1 MNELLHNSGSAIAIW
16 LEAKLPA
23 LSSNWWKEN
32 VVNRLTFQQQRL
44 VEEKRVQSLAG
55 LDLAAVLRVLDQNW
69 SELAGG
75 EPLPRE
81 ARNWVKE
88 LQSVRN
94 RWAHAPAG
102 GLSPTD
108 TFRDADTLGRL
119 LKVVGAGAD
128 PGGSRRARREGPDD
142 GGQPPAAPRAA
153 GGRSGSPGGGAAGG
167 CHPGTQDPGYSGDG
181 QRACDPLRPASGDL
195 GAPFRGGGRGGKE

>member
-1 MNELLHNSGSAIAIW
+1 MNELLQASVEVFSRW
-16 LEAKLPA
+16 LGAKLPA
-23 LSSNWWKEN
+23 LSSKWWVDN

-69 SELAGG
+69 SEIAGA
-75 EPLPRE
+75 EPLPRD

-102 GLSPTD
+102 GVSPTD
-108 TFRDADTLGRL
+108 
-119 LKVVGAGAD
+119 AG
-128 PGGSRRARREGPDD
+128 P
-142 GGQPPAAPRAA
+142 
-153 GGRSGSPGGGAAGG
+153 
-167 CHPGTQDPGYSGDG
+167 
-181 QRACDPLRPASGDL
+181 
-195 GAPFRGGGRGGKE
+195 

>member
-1 MNELLHNSGSAIAIW
+1 MNELLHKSGGAIARW

-23 LSSNWWKEN
+23 LSAAWWQEQ

-44 VEEKRVQSLAG
+44 VEEKRIQSLAG

-69 SELAGG
+69 NELAGA

-119 LKVVGAGAD
+119 LEVVGA
-128 PGGSRRARREGPDD
+128 SRLAESR
-142 GGQPPAAPRAA
+142 
-153 GGRSGSPGGGAAGG
+153 
-167 CHPGTQDPGYSGDG
+167 
-181 QRACDPLRPASGDL
+181 
-195 GAPFRGGGRGGKE
+195 